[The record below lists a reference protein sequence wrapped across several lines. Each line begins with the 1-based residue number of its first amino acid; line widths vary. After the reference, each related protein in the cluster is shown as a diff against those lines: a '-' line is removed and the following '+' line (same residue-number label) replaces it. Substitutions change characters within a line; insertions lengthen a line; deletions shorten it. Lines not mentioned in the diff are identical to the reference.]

1 MGKLQDMYAAFA
13 QLEELGLPISREQ
26 KEVLR
31 NLEKAFVTD
40 EIIPK
45 IKEATLPLIK
55 GVKASFSIK
64 LDYDGENLSLKEL
77 NGYNES
83 FDDGGYVREDE
94 SRKRSTIVKVTFPDG
109 RVVCER
115 FVKYT
120 LAEVVRYAGCEKVYN
135 LKYPMLDSYLVSKEK
150 HPKERYAENQIEVE
164 PGYYLLTTSNT
175 DKKYQQIKFIS
186 NSLNLNLKIELVDV
200 EEARSNTPVIDNIEK
215 SGEEV
220 KKYPNQN
227 RSLYSLNSGQF
238 LNKVQFMAE
247 VVSELLRTIPEIS
260 YEELCSFLPVNSSNN
275 RTLITREEWLNKNDD
290 AKRRYL
296 TNRVFTTA
304 DGIEFYVSTQ
314 WTKETFYKKVL
325 PAVENLGFRWQEQEA

>member
-31 NLEKAFVTD
+31 NLEKAFVAD
-40 EIIPK
+40 ELIPK
-45 IKEATLPLIK
+45 IEEATLPLVK
-55 GVKASFSIK
+55 GVKASFSIR
-64 LDYDGENLSLKEL
+64 LDFDGEKLSLKEV
-77 NGYNES
+77 NGVNES
-83 FDDGGYVREDE
+83 FEESGIVREDE

-120 LAEVVRYAGCEKVYN
+120 LAEVVRYAGCENVYN
-135 LKYPMLDSYLVSKEK
+135 LKYPMLDSYLVAKEK

-200 EEARSNTPVIDNIEK
+200 EEARSNTPAVNNTDDIDKAI
-215 SGEEV
+215 
-220 KKYPNQN
+220 KKYPSQN
-227 RSLYSLNSGQF
+227 RSLYSLNSGQY

-260 YEELCSFLPVNSSNN
+260 YEELCSFLPTNSSNN
-275 RTLITREEWLNKNDD
+275 RTLITRGEWLSKNDD

-296 TNRVFTTA
+296 TSRVFTTA
-304 DGIEFYVSTQ
+304 DGTEFYVSTQ
-314 WTKETFYKKVL
+314 WTKESFDKKVL
-325 PAVENLGFRWQEQEA
+325 PAVENLGFRWHEQEA